1 MNTPNKFDVNNYQF
15 NKESRDGIYIIHGFT
30 NTTYEVKELAIYLSK
45 QGYYTRADNLPG
57 HGTSPE
63 DCNRCKYSD
72 WIEFVEQ
79 GMAEMISRC
88 DNIYVIGI
96 SMGSV
101 LAMHAS
107 ALFPLNAA
115 VFASTALQFKNN
127 FNVRIMTPLFH
138 RLLPYRL
145 KEKIFPKDLWDTMEF
160 MGYDVWP
167 LTAVNEMRKL
177 TNKVRAILPI
187 IKCPALVIHSEA
199 DILSLQSN
207 ISLVYDTIAS
217 KNKEKLIVKNANH
230 NLFTSNPDQQIIFQN
245 IIKFFNKFR
254 EK

>member
-96 SMGSV
+96 SMGSL
-101 LAMHAS
+101 LALHLS
-107 ALFPLNAA
+107 SIFPLNAA
-115 VFASTALQFKNN
+115 VYASIAIKFKDKIR
-127 FNVRIMTPLFH
+127 VRILTPLFH
-138 RLLPYRL
+138 RIIPFHQKKYSY
-145 KEKIFPKDLWDTMEF
+145 PKYLWDNFEYI
-160 MGYDVWP
+160 GYSVWP
-167 LTAVNEMRKL
+167 LSAVNEMRKL
-177 TNKVRAILPI
+177 TNYVSSELSSVT
-187 IKCPALVIHSEA
+187 CPSLLIHSNA
-199 DILSLQSN
+199 DKLTLKENIEFVYQN
-207 ISLVYDTIAS
+207 ISSEQKETFFIENATHNIFIPSPDRELIFEKVAS
-217 KNKEKLIVKNANH
+217 FLKQFWKG
-230 NLFTSNPDQQIIFQN
+230 
-245 IIKFFNKFR
+245 
-254 EK
+254 